1 MKQTAAKLISL
12 VDLEVKIKNL
22 FVTKKKIYFNEK

>member
-1 MKQTAAKLISL
+1 MKHTAAKLISL

-22 FVTKKKIYFNEK
+22 FVTKKKNLFQ